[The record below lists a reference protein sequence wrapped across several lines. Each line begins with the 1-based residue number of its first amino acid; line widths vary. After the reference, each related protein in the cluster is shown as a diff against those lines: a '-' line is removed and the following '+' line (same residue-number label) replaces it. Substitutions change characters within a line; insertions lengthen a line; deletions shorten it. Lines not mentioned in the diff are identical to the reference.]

1 MNIKELFLPDRR
13 YYLLRIRLLHI
24 EPEIWR
30 RFVVPADITLDR
42 LHDVIQI
49 VLGWLDYHLHE
60 FIIGRQKYTENPEM
74 KEDGREDGR
83 YRLVDLIKRKGR
95 SFTYIYD
102 FGDYWEHEITIEDN
116 CYVDNELESEVQ
128 CLEGE
133 GACPPE
139 DVGGTGGFYE
149 FCLAM
154 ADPGHERHEEYRTWY
169 DGEFRREHFDVF
181 EVNYELMKYLR
192 WSRDRE
198 RPWGPWHDY

>member
-1 MNIKELFLPDRR
+1 MDISKMFLPQRR
-13 YYLLRIRLLHI
+13 YYLLRIRMLHI
-24 EPEIWR
+24 EPEIRR

-49 VLGWLDYHLHE
+49 VMGWLDYHLHE
-60 FIIGRQKYTENPEM
+60 FIIGRQKYTEDHEM
-74 KEDGREDGR
+74 KEYGREDSR

-95 SFTYIYD
+95 NFTYIYD
-102 FGDYWEHEITIEDN
+102 FGDYWEHEITLEDSR
-116 CYVDNELESEVQ
+116 YVDSELKAEVQ

-139 DVGGTGGFYE
+139 DVGSVSGFYE
-149 FCLAM
+149 FCQAM
-154 ADPGHERHEEYRTWY
+154 ADPGHEEHEECRTWY
-169 DGEFRREHFDVF
+169 GGEFRREHFDVF

-198 RPWGPWHDY
+198 LPWGPWHDY